1 MQKKARGAMAR
12 FVVQNKLKTRNEL
25 EEFDAGG
32 YHYQADLS
40 DSNSLIFV
48 R

>member
-1 MQKKARGAMAR
+1 MAR

-25 EEFDAGG
+25 VEFDAGG
-32 YHYQADLS
+32 YQYQADLS